1 MAGGYLITVDTP
13 PYGVSSVA
21 HPSVEGVAE
30 RTIALLDQ
38 GLTVYV
44 RTPDGDLL
52 SGCDFLAELAERRLG
67 A

>member
-1 MAGGYLITVDTP
+1 MAGGYVVTVDTP

-21 HPSVEGVAE
+21 HASLDGVAE
-30 RTIALLDQ
+30 RTTALLDQ

-52 SGCDFLAELAERRLG
+52 PGGDFLAELAECRFG

>member
-21 HPSVEGVAE
+21 HASVEGVAE
-30 RTIALLDQ
+30 RTTALLDQ

-52 SGCDFLAELAERRLG
+52 PGCDFLAELAERRLG